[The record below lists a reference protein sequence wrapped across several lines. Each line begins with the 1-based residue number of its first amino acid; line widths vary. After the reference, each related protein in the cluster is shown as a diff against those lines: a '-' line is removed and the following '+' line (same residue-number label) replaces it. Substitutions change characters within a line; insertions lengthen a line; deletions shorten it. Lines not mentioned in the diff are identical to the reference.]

1 MDFLKITLYDKQVYQ
16 HRNCLPCLKNA
27 RIHFWGKKE
36 KKFQSGFQ
44 LCYNPK
50 THHTTIRL
58 HASKFTNNVISTS
71 FLSWIIICS
80 VISLNGLLK
89 TKILQ
94 SVLCLLVHKCMNCC
108 KKNKTIK
115 EGCFCA
121 QNKLCILHRNLK
133 NKHKNC
139 TLPVHEV
146 RSLILP
152 PTNN

>member
-1 MDFLKITLYDKQVYQ
+1 MQEYTF
-16 HRNCLPCLKNA
+16 
-27 RIHFWGKKE
+27 GKK
-36 KKFQSGFQ
+36 KKIQSGFQ

-108 KKNKTIK
+108 KKDKTIK
-115 EGCFCA
+115 EGCFCT

-146 RSLILP
+146 HSLILP